1 MASDDYVN
9 YAIRPNKTVERKL
22 IFETLVLLDPVYNFA
37 GYRYIGFGA
46 LWFVDFVLAHKYLSI
61 EDMVSIEE
69 DEYIASRAKFNKPYA
84 CVRVE
89 PGKSNS
95 VLPNLQLKEKRLL
108 VWLDYT
114 KSIDG
119 PVFEDLTT
127 LCQHAL
133 AGSLFIVTINAHK
146 NSLPNKD
153 ADDREFKDDQEM
165 LSYFA
170 GDLIPPT
177 LPKGAMQASN
187 YPAFLA
193 SLLFKHM
200 HRQVRIAGRS
210 NDSIVPIFNIKYQD
224 NAPMVTVGAVIAD
237 EQYAQKTAEIFEA
250 KNSTEPMDEN
260 KQLSIG
266 VPPLTL
272 KEKASL
278 DQLMPCDSAPTAAE
292 ISELGFR
299 MKPSQIEA
307 YHRFYRYYPMFGEV
321 TI

>member
-1 MASDDYVN
+1 MASADYVN
-9 YAIRPNKTVERKL
+9 YAIRPNKTVERK
-22 IFETLVLLDPVYNFA
+22 IVFDSLVRLMPVYNFA

-46 LWFVDFVLAHKYLSI
+46 LWFVDFVIAHKYLSI
-61 EDMVSIEE
+61 TDMISIEE
-69 DEYIASRAKFNKPYA
+69 DEYLASRAKFNKPYA
-84 CVRVE
+84 CVSVE
-89 PGKSNS
+89 PGESVD
-95 VLPNLQLKEKRLL
+95 VLPRLNLEEKKLL
-108 VWLDYT
+108 AWLDYDT
-114 KSIDG
+114 SIDG
-119 PVFEDLTT
+119 PALKDLTT

-133 AGSLFIVTINAHK
+133 TGSLLIVTINAHK
-146 NSLPNKD
+146 GSLPNQD
-153 ADDREFKDDQEM
+153 EDGREFGDDQER
-165 LSYFA
+165 LHHVA
-170 GDLIPPT
+170 GDLIPQT
-177 LPKGAMQASN
+177 LPKGAMQTSN

-237 EQYAQKTAEIFEA
+237 EQYAQKTAEIFET
-250 KNSTEPMDEN
+250 KNSTEPMDET

-278 DQLMPCDSAPTAAE
+278 DQLMPCDSSPTE
-292 ISELGFR
+292 PEVSELGFR
-299 MKPSQIEA
+299 LKPSQIAA